1 MTAASISPSTE
12 AMDQIVRRINSAET
26 YCLPVSASYTEVLT
40 DNLEDLIQLRVDV
53 TQESE
58 QQLEETLDSEDR
70 TSHMIRVRVRQS
82 GVRDQAKIDQLKLL
96 VRQLWQRVNNWD
108 SSDGRV
114 RVWETNMNFEEV
126 PTKRNL
132 REEEVFDASVL
143 MRVEV
148 EPAA

>member
-12 AMDQIVRRINSAET
+12 AMDQIVRRINSAEA

-40 DNLEDLIQLRVDV
+40 DNLEDLVQLRVDV
-53 TQESE
+53 VQDSE
-58 QQLEETLDSEDR
+58 QQLDETIDSEDR
-70 TSHMIRVRVRQS
+70 TSHMIRIRVRQS
-82 GVRDQAKIDQLKLL
+82 GVRDQVRIDQLKLL

-114 RVWETNMNFEEV
+114 RIWETDMNFEEV

>member
-1 MTAASISPSTE
+1 MTAASIPPSTE
-12 AMDQIVRRINSAET
+12 AMDQIVRRINSAEA
-26 YCLPVSASYTEVLT
+26 YCLPVSASYTEFLT
-40 DNLEDLIQLRVDV
+40 DKLEDLVQLRVDV
-53 TQESE
+53 VQDSE
-58 QQLEETLDSEDR
+58 QQLDETIDSEGR
-70 TSHMIRVRVRQS
+70 TSHIIRIRVRQS
-82 GVRDQAKIDQLKLL
+82 GVRDQVRVDQLKLL

-114 RVWETNMNFEEV
+114 RVWETDMNFEEV

-132 REEEVFDASVL
+132 KEEEVFDASVL

>member
-1 MTAASISPSTE
+1 MTAASIPPSTE
-12 AMDQIVRRINSAET
+12 AMDQIVRRINSAEA
-26 YCLPVSASYTEVLT
+26 YCLPVSSSYTEVLT
-40 DNLEDLIQLRVDV
+40 DNLEDLVQLRVDV
-53 TQESE
+53 VQDSE
-58 QQLEETLDSEDR
+58 QQLDETIDSEGR
-70 TSHMIRVRVRQS
+70 TSHIIRIRVRQS
-82 GVRDQAKIDQLKLL
+82 GVRDQVRVDQLKLL

-114 RVWETNMNFEEV
+114 RVWETDMNFEEV

-132 REEEVFDASVL
+132 KEEEVFDASVL

>member
-70 TSHMIRVRVRQS
+70 TSHLIRVRVRQS
-82 GVRDQAKIDQLKLL
+82 GVRDQVKIDQLKLL

>member
-12 AMDQIVRRINSAET
+12 AMGQIVRRINSAEA
-26 YCLPVSASYTEVLT
+26 YCLPVSASYTEILT
-40 DNLEDLIQLRVDV
+40 EKLEDLVQLRVDV
-53 TQESE
+53 VQDSE
-58 QQLEETLDSEDR
+58 QQLDETIDSEGR
-70 TSHMIRVRVRQS
+70 TSHMIRIRVRQS
-82 GVRDQAKIDQLKLL
+82 GVRDQVRIDQLKLL

-114 RVWETNMNFEEV
+114 RVWETDMNFEEV

-132 REEEVFDASVL
+132 REEELFDASVL

-148 EPAA
+148 EAAA